1 MPEWRPGILE
11 GLLAEIGTTGQE
23 SLRAGLYKIAAAI
36 ETKAKAE
43 LSKTS
48 HPYGTPSPAP
58 AGGPPSL
65 VTGTGRRSIT
75 HEYVREGIET
85 IMKVG
90 TAANVYRPAQLARV
104 GNRSRAAAGSR
115 GTETGK
121 PSSKYLW
128 YQEKLSEFDHP
139 FLVPSF
145 IQVVSTDGVAI
156 WMAAFRLWPRLP

>member
-11 GLLAEIGTTGQE
+11 GLLAEIGTTGQA

-36 ETKAKAE
+36 EAKAKAE
-43 LSKTS
+43 LALTT

-58 AGGPPSL
+58 SGGPPSL

-75 HEYVREGIET
+75 HEYVSEGVET

-90 TAANVYRPAQLARV
+90 TAANVFPPALASTV
-104 GNRSRAAAGSR
+104 GSSSRAARGTAGSR
-115 GTETGK
+115 GKT
-121 PSSKYLW
+121 PSSKYLY
-128 YQEKLSEFDHP
+128 YQEKVPKFNHP

-145 IQVVSTDGVAI
+145 IHVVHTEGVAT
-156 WMAAFRLWPRLP
+156 WMAAFRIWPRLP